1 MRTTQAILLACLKPH
16 GLVCDIMPA
25 KPIFTKE
32 QHRLIQEAAL
42 RVWELK
48 FKGQAQAQKKMAL
61 ALDVS
66 QQSVSNLLK
75 GKYRPG
81 QRVAEEIA
89 TLDGRNSL
97 EELVGVYGKGDE
109 GPESKEVRKG
119 FGEDMS
125 FANLSVCIQFFA
137 STKHWSPWTIAAAR
151 AGFFGNADFSPPEW
165 VPKLDMLEKALE
177 RARKA

>member
-1 MRTTQAILLACLKPH
+1 
-16 GLVCDIMPA
+16 MPA
-25 KPIFTKE
+25 KPIFSRE

-42 RVWELK
+42 RVWEVK
-48 FKGQAQAQKKMAL
+48 FKGQPQAQKKMAL

-81 QRVAEEIA
+81 VRVAEEIA

-109 GPESKEVRKG
+109 GPASGEPESGPRHAAESSG
-119 FGEDMS
+119 AFG
-125 FANLSVCIQFFA
+125 NLSVCIQFF
-137 STKHWSPWTIAAAR
+137 STTKHWSPWTIAAAR
-151 AGFFGNADFSPPEW
+151 AGFFGNADFAPPEW
-165 VPKLDMLEKALE
+165 VPKLDHLEKALE
-177 RARKA
+177 RARKTP